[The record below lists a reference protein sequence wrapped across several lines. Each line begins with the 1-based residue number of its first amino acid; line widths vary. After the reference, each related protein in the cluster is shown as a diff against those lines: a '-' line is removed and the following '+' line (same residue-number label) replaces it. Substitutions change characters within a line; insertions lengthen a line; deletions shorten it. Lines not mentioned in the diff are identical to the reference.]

1 MSKTA
6 SPERPSCCTGKSM
19 IVIFEGS
26 DRTGKDVLRQTFEK
40 RNSYANTCI
49 TRLFFSQFV
58 YAYYY
63 KRPLWTN
70 HALRLDYIDTI
81 RKFVYQFEPLV
92 VFTTASQE
100 VINERITRCG
110 EDVNAHGSIEVINA
124 LYRKMFKLAKL
135 PDRLLLVID
144 TTNNP
149 SLNTLADIVQSR
161 VNNLEEQNG
170 KH

>member
-1 MSKTA
+1 MSKIA
-6 SPERPSCCTGKSM
+6 SPERPSCCTDRSM
-19 IVIFEGS
+19 ILIFEGS
-26 DRTGKDVLRQTFEK
+26 DRTGKDALRQVFEK
-40 RNSYANTCI
+40 RNSYANTCV
-49 TRLFFSQFV
+49 TRLFFSQLV

-70 HALRLDYIDTI
+70 PSLRASYAGVMQLFI
-81 RKFVYQFEPLV
+81 KQFQPLV

-161 VNNLEEQNG
+161 VNNLEERRA
-170 KH
+170 